1 MARYVNPL
9 IRPDDVS
16 LNTCSSANLPSSEM
30 ARWSCCIGEFSLVGH
45 FELAHLSLSK
55 VREQFNVLS
64 PENPDDGHHFL
75 WPV

>member
-1 MARYVNPL
+1 MARYLNPM

-16 LNTCSSANLPSSEM
+16 LNTCSSANLLSNEM
-30 ARWSCCIGEFSLVGH
+30 ARWSCCTCDFSLVDH

-55 VREQFNVLS
+55 VREEFNVL
-64 PENPDDGHHFL
+64 PPANPDDGHHFL